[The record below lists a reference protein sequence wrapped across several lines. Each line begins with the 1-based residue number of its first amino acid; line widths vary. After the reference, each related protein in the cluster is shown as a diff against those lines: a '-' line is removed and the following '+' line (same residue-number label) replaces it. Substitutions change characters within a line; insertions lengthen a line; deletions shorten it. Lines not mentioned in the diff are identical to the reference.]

1 MIKQYKIPL
10 ILFLL
15 GMAITIM
22 GALFKIMH
30 WSFASG
36 LLIVGMILEV
46 VAISFLIATLLK
58 TK

>member
-10 ILFLL
+10 IMFLL
-15 GMAITIM
+15 GMVITII

-30 WSFASG
+30 WPFASG
-36 LLIVGMILEV
+36 LLIIGMTLEV
-46 VAISFLIATLLK
+46 IAIFFLIATLLK